1 MADLADHAYGHALA
15 VLGDPAAALVAAERG
30 LLRGGRSRVAVLG
43 HSRAAVLAAAD
54 EGATVDTAVPTT
66 ISEAALSLARRRP
79 AVERVVVDLESRHG
93 LTRTGFA
100 RALGVGPADAAER
113 VASVAAAWSA
123 ELDPALFRWLGPGDC
138 DELAAVLGD
147 GDAGGVDADRM
158 LADAPVVSAHAEGCA
173 LCGDRLRAMV
183 SVRTLLSQLPLPAAP
198 QELASA
204 SRAARRRPPVS
215 PPVLG
220 DDRSRVWVRAVEVVV
235 VAAAAALVVVA
246 GAAVLPS
253 GDGGRDDRVEAL
265 TQKPTAGG
273 SLSVSSETL
282 HSPLTLVKLANSS
295 GRTVKWQSSATVPY
309 LAAEP
314 ARGTLGPGESVDVRI
329 EFGRGA
335 PEGDVSGVI
344 SFAAADGS
352 TVSVAG
358 SLTIEHAPDIAAH
371 RNGCEIVASVED
383 EGRVAGAVLHWRTS
397 EGGGG
402 AAGATAQS
410 DPMVAAKDG
419 EFRGGLPP
427 NAVLWWVTATDARG
441 NTGHGA
447 ESAITPPAC

>member
-15 VLGDPAAALVAAERG
+15 VLGDPAAALVMAERG

-54 EGATVDTAVPTT
+54 QGATVDTAVPTT

-100 RALGVGPADAAER
+100 RALGLGPADAAER
-113 VASVAAAWSA
+113 VAAVAAAWSA

-147 GDAGGVDADRM
+147 AGGVDADRM
-158 LADAPVVSAHAEGCA
+158 LGDAPAVSAHAEGCSQ
-173 LCGDRLRAMV
+173 CGDRLRAMV
-183 SVRTLLSQLPLPAAP
+183 SVRTLVSQLPLPAAP
-198 QELASA
+198 RELASA

-235 VAAAAALVVVA
+235 VAAVLALVVVA
-246 GAAVLPS
+246 GASVVPS

-265 TQKPTAGG
+265 TQKPTSGG
-273 SLSVSSETL
+273 SLSVSSDTL
-282 HSPLTLVKLANSS
+282 HAAMTVVKLVNSS

-335 PEGDVSGVI
+335 PEGDVSGAI

-358 SLTIEHAPDIAAH
+358 SIAIEHAPDIAAH
-371 RNGCEIVASVED
+371 RNGCEVVASVED

-397 EGGGG
+397 EGPS
-402 AAGATAQS
+402 S

-427 NAVLWWVTATDARG
+427 TATAWWVTATDARG

-447 ESAITPPAC
+447 ESPISPPAC